1 MATALVVG
9 CTGLIGSHIL
19 AILRTGTGPSKYS
32 SVNTIARRSVPA
44 AAESE
49 PAVPVNEVLEKDTAK
64 WGEHITALSPPPS
77 TVFYAL
83 GTTRAA
89 VGGFENQN
97 KIEHE
102 MNLQVAKAAKEAG
115 TKTYVLISSTGASA
129 ASMFGYP
136 RMKGEIEDV
145 VTALEFEHTII
156 VRPGLIVGERDHNR
170 GVLEHSLRSF
180 ANALGHLH
188 HSLKDAWAQDADTI
202 ARATVAAAAE
212 VEKGEV
218 KDKVWILQQKDIVRL
233 GKTEWKKA

>member
-19 AILRTGTGPSKYS
+19 SILRAGGSPSQYTS
-32 SVNTIARRSVPA
+32 LDTIARRSLPA
-44 AAESE
+44 PAESGV
-49 PAVPVNEVLEKDTAK
+49 VPVNEVLEKDTTK
-64 WGEHITALSPPPS
+64 WGEHISALSPPPAA
-77 TVFYAL
+77 VFYAL

-129 ASMFGYP
+129 GSMFGYP
-136 RMKGEIEDV
+136 KMKGEIEDIV
-145 VTALEFEHTII
+145 KALEFEHTII
-156 VRPGLIVGERDHNR
+156 VRPGLIVGEREQSR
-170 GVLEHSLRSF
+170 GVFEAGLRSF
-180 ANALGHLH
+180 ANGLGHLH
-188 HSLKDAWAQDADTI
+188 SSFKDSWAQDAETI
-202 ARATVAAAAE
+202 ARAAVAAAAE

-218 KDKVWILQQKDIVRL
+218 KEKVWILAQKDVVRL
-233 GKTEWKKA
+233 GKTDWKA